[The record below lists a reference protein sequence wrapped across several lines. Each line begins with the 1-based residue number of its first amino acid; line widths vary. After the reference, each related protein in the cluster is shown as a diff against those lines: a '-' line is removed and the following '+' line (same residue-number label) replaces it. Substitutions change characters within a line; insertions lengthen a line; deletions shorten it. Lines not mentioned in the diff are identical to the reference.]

1 MAPLR
6 ANLPRAIS
14 WNDTMM
20 IPEFFTQKR
29 PHNGMTPAE
38 YRRYFETEVAR
49 AGQAAAVSQDPYVRY
64 LPLNLQRAVRIE
76 ATYTPSNKVQT
87 AAQAIKG
94 PQLWM
99 VLTEPWCGDS
109 AQNLPYI
116 AKIAACNAS
125 IDLRI
130 LLRDRNPDIMDA
142 YLTNGTRSIPK
153 LVAFD
158 WQGRELFQWGPRP
171 QPAVELFHQLK
182 ESGAPQEEVMH
193 KLHLWYGRNRGRVL
207 EDEFI
212 ALLSA

>member
-1 MAPLR
+1 
-6 ANLPRAIS
+6 
-14 WNDTMM
+14 MM

-29 PHNGMTPAE
+29 PHGGMTPAE
-38 YRRYFETEVAR
+38 YRRYFEMEVAR
-49 AGQAAAVSQDPYVRY
+49 ARQADVASQDPHAQY
-64 LPLNLQRAVRIE
+64 LPLNLHRTVRIE
-76 ATYTPSNKVQT
+76 ATYAPSERVQ
-87 AAQAIKG
+87 AAVQAIPG

-125 IDLRI
+125 IDLRM
-130 LLRDRNPDIMDA
+130 LLRDQNPDIMDA

-171 QPAVELFHQLK
+171 QPAVELFRQLQ
-182 ESGAPQEEVMH
+182 ESGAPREDVMH
-193 KLHLWYGRNRGRVL
+193 KLHLWYARNRGRAL
-207 EDEFI
+207 EEEFI
-212 ALLSA
+212 ALLTA

>member
-1 MAPLR
+1 
-6 ANLPRAIS
+6 
-14 WNDTMM
+14 M
-20 IPEFFTQKR
+20 IPDFFTTQR
-29 PHNGMTPAE
+29 PQRGMTPAE

-49 AGQAAAVSQDPYVRY
+49 AGLAAADSQDPHVRY
-64 LPLNLQRAVRIE
+64 LPLNLHRTVRIE
-76 ATYTPSNKVQT
+76 ETYTPSRKVQT
-87 AAQAIKG
+87 AVQAIKG

-99 VLTEPWCGDS
+99 VLAEPWCGDC

-130 LLRDRNPDIMDA
+130 LLRDQNPDIMDA

-158 WQGRELFQWGPRP
+158 SQGNELFQWGPRP
-171 QPAVELFHQLK
+171 QPAAELFRQLK
-182 ESGAPQEEVMH
+182 ESGAPREEVIQ
-193 KLHLWYGRNRGRVL
+193 KLHLWYGRNRGRTL
-207 EDEFI
+207 EAEFV